1 MACGICH
8 VGPNPINPPADP
20 ENPKWENLSSNVG
33 SQYSWWDRIF
43 NWRGV
48 NDETSFFY
56 QSIHTFRP
64 GTMDTSLVSTDN
76 ISNPRTMNAVY
87 YLLPRMGQA
96 RKWGKET
103 LAGGNLKNKQF
114 NDFVP
119 NTDPLAQF
127 FVPPNTTWTPRVLK
141 DGSDSVGA
149 LGALNRVY
157 INIGLF
163 SEEWLLH
170 FRPLVGGRPI
180 SPIEIEVAEKNS
192 AYWRATEMQ
201 TPDLARFFL
210 ASTDPHHLKDAP
222 GGSGYL
228 TASAATLQRGKV
240 VFAERCARCHSSKGP
255 ALPAG
260 LDLEN
265 ANGPNY
271 LTKWNEYWAWTRTDD
286 FKGKMRPIVLAD
298 DFLKDNFLST
308 ELRVPIT
315 LLGVNACSPLATNA
329 IRNNIWD
336 NFSSESYKQLPSV
349 GTIKIRH
356 PVTGAESDYPMPAG
370 GRGYLR
376 PASLVSVWSTA
387 PFLQNNALGPFEWSP
402 SVEARMRS
410 FEASIEQLLWPEK
423 REKDPLFANENGPGV
438 GIIDRV
444 TVDSYV
450 EIPEAYIP
458 PHLRGLVGI
467 GRRLFPFLVGG
478 SGYSVRMGP
487 FPKGMP
493 VNLLTNMDLLGS
505 DLPDQERAEHQK
517 RLLTFLTRAK
527 RELKESRDLGA
538 TLRSLVD
545 EMLALSKCKDFVVNK
560 GHYFGT
566 SQFESIEPG
575 EPGLSDDDK
584 RALIAFIKTF

>member
-1 MACGICH
+1 
-8 VGPNPINPPADP
+8 
-20 ENPKWENLSSNVG
+20 
-33 SQYSWWDRIF
+33 
-43 NWRGV
+43 
-48 NDETSFFY
+48 
-56 QSIHTFRP
+56 
-64 GTMDTSLVSTDN
+64 MDTSLVSTDN
-76 ISNPRTMNAVY
+76 INNPRSMNAIY

-103 LAGGNLKNKQF
+103 LGGGNLKNKQF

-119 NTDPLAQF
+119 STDPLAQF
-127 FVPPNTTWTPRVLK
+127 FVQPSTTWTPRVLK

-157 INIGLF
+157 LNIGLF

-170 FRPLVGGRPI
+170 FRPLIGGRPI
-180 SPIEIEVAEKNS
+180 TPIEIDSAEKNS
-192 AYWRATEMQ
+192 TYWRATELQ
-201 TPDLARFFL
+201 TPDMARFFL

-222 GGSGYL
+222 GGPSYL
-228 TASAATLQRGKV
+228 TESSATLERGKV

-255 ALPAG
+255 DLPAG

-271 LTKWNEYWAWTRTDD
+271 LTKWNEYWAWTKTDD
-286 FKGKMRPIVLAD
+286 FKNRMRPIVLAG
-298 DFLKDNFLST
+298 DFLKDNYLST

-349 GTIKIRH
+349 GSVKIRH
-356 PVTGAESDYPMPAG
+356 PATGVESDYPLPAG

-387 PFLQNNALGPFEWSP
+387 PFLQNNTVGHFEWSP
-402 SVEARMRS
+402 AVDARMRS
-410 FEASIEQLLWPEK
+410 FEDSIEQMLWPEK

-438 GIIDRV
+438 GFIDRT

-458 PHLRGLVGI
+458 DQLRGLVGL
-467 GRRLFPFLVGG
+467 GHRLFPFLVGG
-478 SGYSVRMGP
+478 SGYSVKIGP

-493 VNLLTNMDLLGS
+493 VNLLVSMDLVGT
-505 DLPDQERAEHQK
+505 DLSDQERVEHNQ
-517 RLLTFLTRAK
+517 RLLTLLTRMK

-538 TLRSLVD
+538 TLKNLVD

-566 SQFESIEPG
+566 SQFQSMEPG
-575 EPGLSDDDK
+575 EPGLSDSDK
-584 RALIAFIKTF
+584 RALIAFLKTF